1 MEKEN
6 QLTPDTNAQEHIDL
20 FRKILDSEE
29 GMRAKTV
36 RFLDTDIA
44 TPLQVLRLN
53 IDNCLKESEGNPQT
67 THYLNDNLKIIGEVF
82 DVIRVLMHEL
92 YPNFINVLGLETTL
106 KDYSRR
112 LSGGMARIINFES
125 TIPEKKLDAFEKDLQ
140 NNIYR
145 IYAAC
150 HHHFVFD
157 IQAVEFTVKLSLQE
171 DTFCFDFLVDKTN
184 PYVKA
189 SEKFGIEKRHPFDLE
204 IVRARLMLLGG
215 HIAEQTDWT
224 NRLILFFP
232 VQQKSGIVFENS

>member
-6 QLTPDTNAQEHIDL
+6 QLTPDTKAQEHIDL

-44 TPLQVLRLN
+44 TPLLLVRLN
-53 IDNCLKESEGNPQT
+53 IDKCLKESESNPQT
-67 THYLNDNLKIIGEVF
+67 TDYLNESLEIFSEVF
-82 DVIRVLMHEL
+82 GVIKVLMHEL
-92 YPNFINVLGLETTL
+92 YPDFINVLGLETTL

-112 LSGGMARIINFES
+112 LSGGMARTINFES

-150 HHHFVFD
+150 HHHFIFD
-157 IQAVEFTVKLSLQE
+157 IQALEFTVKLSLQE
-171 DTFCFDFLVDKTN
+171 DTFCFDFLVDKIN

-189 SEKFGIEKRHPFDLE
+189 PEKFGIEKRHPFDLE

-215 HIAEQTDWT
+215 YVGEQTDWT
-224 NRLILFFP
+224 NRLVLFFP
-232 VQQKSGIVFENS
+232 VQQK

>member
-1 MEKEN
+1 MQKEN
-6 QLTPDTNAQEHIDL
+6 KLTPDTNAQEHIDL

-36 RFLDTDIA
+36 SFLDTDIA
-44 TPLQVLRLN
+44 TPLQVVRLN
-53 IDNCLKESEGNPQT
+53 INNCLKEEANNSKNIQ
-67 THYLNDNLKIIGEVF
+67 YLNENLEILGEVF

-92 YPNFINVLGLETTL
+92 YPNFINVLGLEATL

-112 LSGGMARIINFES
+112 LSGGMARTINFEN

-145 IYAAC
+145 IYTAC
-150 HHHFVFD
+150 HYHFVFD
-157 IQAVEFTVKLSLQE
+157 IQALEFTVKLSLQE
-171 DTFCFDFLVDKTN
+171 DKFCFDFLVDKTN
-184 PYVKA
+184 PYIKA
-189 SEKFGIEKRHPFDLE
+189 PEKFGIEKRHPFDLE

-215 HIAEQTDWT
+215 YVAEQTDWT

-232 VQQKSGIVFENS
+232 VQQK